1 MKNSILFKLNILF
14 TIALITTLIA
24 GFSIIFHISKR
35 DLVDMMYK
43 SRIVSKEIRESREIP
58 IKLLQE
64 FQLTQVPQKGIA
76 NIIKN
81 SKYHQ
86 KYKKPKHPHRRHKRH
101 HTFVYKGNIYIEIN
115 DHNIKILLK
124 DKRGIQDRFALPIF
138 IFLGIIILLFVMY
151 ILLRRSLKPIKL
163 LEKDII
169 DYGNGIFP
177 NYKIS
182 TKKDE
187 ISLVSNAFY
196 QAIEKSKTL
205 IVSRQLFV
213 RNIFHELNTPIT
225 KGKILAEITED
236 KKSKD
241 MLESIFNRLSSLLQ
255 QLAQMEQITS
265 RDYNLNKKEIR
276 VIELIDQARDWLYMD
291 KDIDTN
297 IRDEVV
303 DVDFHLMSIVFKNLI
318 DNAQKYG
325 KNLKIIYQNGS
336 ISFISKGQK
345 LEQDLSYYTQAFAKG
360 ETTNSS
366 KGFGLGLYIV
376 YEILQ
381 KHQISLEYEYVDGDN
396 VFRVG

>member
-1 MKNSILFKLNILF
+1 MI
-14 TIALITTLIA
+14 
-24 GFSIIFHISKR
+24 
-35 DLVDMMYK
+35 YK
-43 SRIVSKEIRESREIP
+43 SRILSKEIRANQEVP
-58 IKLLQE
+58 IQLLQE
-64 FQLTQVPQKGIA
+64 FQLTQVAQKDIS

-81 SKYHQ
+81 SKSN
-86 KYKKPKHPHRRHKRH
+86 KKRTPHKRHKRH
-101 HTFVYKGNIYIEIN
+101 HTFEYQGHIYIEITN
-115 DHNIKILLK
+115 HHKKILLK
-124 DKRGIQDRFALPIF
+124 DARDIQDRFALPIF
-138 IFLGIIILLFVMY
+138 IFLVIVILLFVMY
-151 ILLRRSLKPIKL
+151 ILLRRSIKPIKL

-291 KDIDTN
+291 REIDTN
-297 IRDEVV
+297 ITNEVLN
-303 DVDFHLMSIVFKNLI
+303 VDFHLMSIVFKNLI

-325 KNLKIIYQNGS
+325 ENLKIIYQNNS
-336 ISFISKGQK
+336 ISFISKGEK

>member
-1 MKNSILFKLNILF
+1 MI
-14 TIALITTLIA
+14 
-24 GFSIIFHISKR
+24 
-35 DLVDMMYK
+35 YK
-43 SRIVSKEIRESREIP
+43 SRILSKEIRANQEVP
-58 IKLLQE
+58 IQLLQE
-64 FQLTQVPQKGIA
+64 FQLTQVAQKDIS

-81 SKYHQ
+81 SKSN
-86 KYKKPKHPHRRHKRH
+86 KKRTPHKRHKRH
-101 HTFVYKGNIYIEIN
+101 HTFEYQGHIYIEITN
-115 DHNIKILLK
+115 HHKKILLK
-124 DKRGIQDRFALPIF
+124 DARDIQDRFALPIF
-138 IFLGIIILLFVMY
+138 IFLVIVILLFVMY
-151 ILLRRSLKPIKL
+151 ILLRRSIKPIKL

-236 KKSKD
+236 KKSKE

-276 VIELIDQARDWLYMD
+276 VVELIDQARDWLYMD

-297 IRDEVV
+297 ITDEVV

-325 KNLKIIYQNGS
+325 ENLKIIYQNGS
-336 ISFISKGQK
+336 ISFISKGEK
-345 LEQDLSYYTQAFAKG
+345 LEQDLAYYTQAFAKG
-360 ETTNSS
+360 ETTNNS

-396 VFRVG
+396 VFRVFV